1 MIAQLKLIGDNVQG
15 LLMLDREL
23 MARVATIP
31 TDFSKGVEAAA
42 KAAA

>member
-1 MIAQLKLIGDNVQG
+1 
-15 LLMLDREL
+15 MLDREL
-23 MARVATIP
+23 AVRQATIP